1 MVWPKQAAA
10 LAVVALPAVVYA
22 AILRDISGLAERADL
37 AGNGAPLPSIPAAG
51 NRKRQASGGF
61 LDSSPGSSTTGA
73 CEEATTFSLNNFG
86 QLEVSGQVISMN
98 PGTPY
103 IALRPISPQG
113 SITITFSLNNGALT
127 WTNDAFFGG
136 EAGFCQDTSG
146 QVFATFVD
154 PAVAYP
160 PNCAAVA
167 LGPVVASTC
176 GAGSGS
182 GSGGSN
188 TGSTTASPIV
198 TSLGSTIVSTG
209 TDGSVFSSVST
220 FASTLSGPIT
230 SAPTDAPAVP
240 TPVIN
245 GTLTLRPGLY
255 AEDDFVNP
263 TGQTCSIV
271 TESWIFGDTTL
282 LPHTATTTVV

>member
-10 LAVVALPAVVYA
+10 LAIVALPAVAHA
-22 AILRDISGLAERADL
+22 AILRDISGLAEHADL
-37 AGNGAPLPSIPAAG
+37 AGNGAPLPSVPAAG

-61 LDSSPGSSTTGA
+61 LDSTPGSGTTGA

-113 SITITFSLNNGALT
+113 SITITFSLNNGALA
-127 WTNDAFFGG
+127 WTNAAFFGG
-136 EAGFCQDTSG
+136 QAGFCQDTTG

-167 LGPVVASTC
+167 LGPIVASTC
-176 GAGSGS
+176 GAGGS
-182 GSGGSN
+182 TTGG
-188 TGSTTASPIV
+188 TTASPIV

-220 FASTLSGPIT
+220 FASTISGPIT

-240 TPVIN
+240 TPVVN

-255 AEDDFVNP
+255 AEGNFVNP
-263 TGQTCSIV
+263 AGQTCSVV

>member
-10 LAVVALPAVVYA
+10 LAMVALPVVAHA
-22 AILRDISGLAERADL
+22 AILRDISGLAEHGDL
-37 AGNGAPLPSIPAAG
+37 AGNGAPLPSVPAAG
-51 NRKRQASGGF
+51 NRKRQVSGGF
-61 LDSSPGSSTTGA
+61 LDSTPGSSTTPA
-73 CEEATTFSLNNFG
+73 CEEASTFSLNNFG

-113 SITITFSLNNGALT
+113 SITITFSLNNGVLT

-136 EAGFCQDTSG
+136 QAGFCQDTTG

-167 LGPVVASTC
+167 LGPIVASTC
-176 GAGSGS
+176 GAGGS
-182 GSGGSN
+182 TTGG
-188 TGSTTASPIV
+188 TTASPIV

-220 FASTLSGPIT
+220 FASTISGPIT

-240 TPVIN
+240 TPVVN

-255 AEDDFVNP
+255 AEGNFVNP
-263 TGQTCSIV
+263 AGQTCSVV
-271 TESWIFGDTTL
+271 TE
-282 LPHTATTTVV
+282 

>member
-1 MVWPKQAAA
+1 MVWPKQAAT
-10 LAVVALPAVVYA
+10 LVMVALPVVAHA
-22 AILRDISGLAERADL
+22 AILRDISGLAEHGDL
-37 AGNGAPLPSIPAAG
+37 AGNGAPLPSVPAAG

-61 LDSSPGSSTTGA
+61 LDSTPGSSTTPA
-73 CEEATTFSLNNFG
+73 CEEASTFSLNNFG

-113 SITITFSLNNGALT
+113 SITITFSLNNGALA

-136 EAGFCQDTSG
+136 QAGFCQDTTG

-167 LGPVVASTC
+167 LGPIVASTC
-176 GAGSGS
+176 GAGGS
-182 GSGGSN
+182 TTGG
-188 TGSTTASPIV
+188 TTASPIV
-198 TSLGSTIVSTG
+198 TSPGSTIVSTG

-220 FASTLSGPIT
+220 FASTISGPIT

-240 TPVIN
+240 TPVVN

-255 AEDDFVNP
+255 AEGNFVNP
-263 TGQTCSIV
+263 AGQTCSVV